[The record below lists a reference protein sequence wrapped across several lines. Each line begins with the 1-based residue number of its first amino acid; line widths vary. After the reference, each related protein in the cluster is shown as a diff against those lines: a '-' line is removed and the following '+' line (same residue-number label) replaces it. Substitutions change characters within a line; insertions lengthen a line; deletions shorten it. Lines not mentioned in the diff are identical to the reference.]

1 MTRRRRLFLGMWLL
15 VVTAAGGTVAYAMIE
30 KLSLLDALYLSIITI
45 STVGF
50 AEPAGGFSTAGQV
63 ATIVLVVVGVG
74 TVFYTATVG
83 LEFLLEE
90 IIAGRAQSR
99 FERRRIRRMQ
109 NHVIVCGYG
118 RVGRAVASRLTDGGS
133 NVVVIEQDSGLSEVI
148 GGTPWTVLEGD
159 ATHDEM
165 LDRAGIESA
174 AVLIAAVEDNDNL
187 AIVLS
192 ARARRQD
199 IRIIARASDQ
209 QSERK
214 LYLAGA
220 DRVVSPVAVGAERL
234 AAMAVDP
241 ELSEFIDIAVHG
253 DLVDFKIREIAIRPG
268 SSIRNQTLAES
279 TIRHS
284 TGALILAVRR
294 RDGSVNVNPEG
305 DAVLKDGDTLVAIGT
320 AEQLQRLE
328 SLVNA
333 GTTSPQSS

>member
-1 MTRRRRLFLGMWLL
+1 MGLL
-15 VVTAAGGTVAYAMIE
+15 VVTAAGGTIAYAVIE
-30 KLSLLDALYLSIITI
+30 DLSLLDALYLSIITI

-50 AEPAGGFSTAGQV
+50 AEPSGGFSTAGQI
-63 ATIVLVVVGVG
+63 ATIALVVVGVG

-99 FERRRIRRMQ
+99 FERRRIRAME

-118 RVGRAVASRLTDGGS
+118 RVGRAVAERLTDGGS
-133 NVVVIEQDSGLSEVI
+133 KVVVIELDSHVSESAI
-148 GGTPWTVLEGD
+148 PADWTVLEGD

-165 LDRAGIESA
+165 LDRAGINSA
-174 AVLIAAVEDNDNL
+174 SVLIAAVEDNDNL

-253 DLVDFKIREIAIRPG
+253 DLVDFKIREITIRPG
-268 SSIRNQTLAES
+268 SAIRDQTLADS
-279 TIRHS
+279 TIRHT

-294 RDGSVNVNPEG
+294 RDGTVNVNPEG
-305 DAVLKDGDTLVAIGT
+305 DAVLKEGDTLVAIGT
-320 AEQLQRLE
+320 QEQLERLE
-328 SLVNA
+328 GLVNE
-333 GTTSPQSS
+333 GTASPQSS